1 MEVYFCSNEVQWEVL
16 GEIEDSRRGDKC
28 SKDDWDHGLLI
39 SCPFSLVSYNP
50 LLDLLNVIDI
60 WRKLGSYIKKKMMNT
75 LGLRDHEIMSRNVN
89 WKCLFVSLKLFSLL
103 IF

>member
-1 MEVYFCSNEVQWEVL
+1 MIGIMDSLYPVL
-16 GEIEDSRRGDKC
+16 
-28 SKDDWDHGLLI
+28 
-39 SCPFSLVSYNP
+39 FSLVSYNP